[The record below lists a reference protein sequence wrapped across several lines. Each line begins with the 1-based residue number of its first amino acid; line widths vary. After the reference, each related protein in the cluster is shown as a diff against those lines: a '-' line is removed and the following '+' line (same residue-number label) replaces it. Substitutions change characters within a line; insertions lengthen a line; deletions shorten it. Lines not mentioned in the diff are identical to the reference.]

1 MKAVNLEITVLQRFG
16 FFSDPISDPIFQNDR
31 KKVLLLESRH
41 PLPTYCPTTV
51 SSVSTPPS
59 CLHMKNDG
67 CLTRHP
73 SVDSYSLCN
82 KLDMIIKPLYCLV
95 LHCLKHISIRVERHM
110 DVCMAQPGFENN
122 CRHSR
127 LYTPRSECMPQL
139 MLSV

>member
-1 MKAVNLEITVLQRFG
+1 MKSLCCSDLAFFQTQFQTQSFKMIEKGLVVGITTSSAYILPYYRVE
-16 FFSDPISDPIFQNDR
+16 R
-31 KKVLLLESRH
+31 K
-41 PLPTYCPTTV
+41 Y
-51 SSVSTPPS
+51 PPS

-110 DVCMAQPGFENN
+110 DVCMAKPGFENN